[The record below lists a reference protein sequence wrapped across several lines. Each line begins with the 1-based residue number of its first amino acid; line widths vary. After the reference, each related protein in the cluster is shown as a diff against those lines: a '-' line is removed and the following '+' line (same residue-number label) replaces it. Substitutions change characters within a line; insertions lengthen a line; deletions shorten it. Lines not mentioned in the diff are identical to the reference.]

1 MDHFQHKNGQLHCE
15 NVNLDQLAAQ
25 VGTPL
30 YVYSK
35 QTLVEHVQRFAA
47 AFSAVKP
54 LICFAVKSCP
64 NIHVIRTLAEQGAG
78 ADVVSG
84 GELFRALQAGVP
96 ASKIVAAGVGKSE
109 VELRALLEAQVGW
122 INVESE
128 HEIETLSR
136 LAKELGRRA
145 TVALRVNPDVV
156 DSKTPQKTSTGKKGS
171 KFGVDIDRAVTFFE
185 KYGRDPNL
193 SLTGLHAHI
202 GSPIFSPEPYVV
214 AIQKLLDLVQQ
225 LKSKG
230 LAVQSLDI
238 GGGFAADY
246 DGSAPAWSSYAEK
259 IVPLLAP
266 FVAAGGKIITEPGR
280 TLVANSG
287 VLLTRVEYLKHS
299 GDRQFV
305 IVDAG
310 MSHHMR
316 PALYDAYHFMWPTR
330 VPANQVPTGYDREQ
344 NLPDLSP
351 YDVAGPICE
360 SSDFFA
366 RERKLPQLQ
375 RGQLLCVYTSGAY
388 GMSMSSQYNSMPRA
402 AEVLVDGD
410 KATLIRR
417 RENYDDLVA
426 HELNPTPIT
435 GLR

>member
-35 QTLVEHVQRFAA
+35 QTLVEHVQRFSL
-47 AFSAVKP
+47 AFAPLKP

-64 NIHVIRTLAEQGAG
+64 NLHVIRSLAEQGAG

-84 GELFRALQAGVP
+84 GELFRALQAGVSP
-96 ASKIVAAGVGKSE
+96 EKIVAAGVGKSE
-109 VELRALLEAQVGW
+109 AELRALLEAQVGW

-128 HEIETLSR
+128 HEIETLSG
-136 LAKELGRRA
+136 LAKQLGRKA

-171 KFGVDIDRAVTFFE
+171 KFGVDIDRAVSFFE
-185 KYGRDPNL
+185 KYGRGPNL

-238 GGGFAADY
+238 GGGFAANY

-287 VLLTRVEYLKHS
+287 VLLTRIEYLKHS

-316 PALYDAYHFMWPTR
+316 PALYDAYHFIWPTR
-330 VPANQVPTGYDREQ
+330 VPANQVPQGYDREQ

-402 AEVLVDGD
+402 AEVLVDGNN
-410 KATLIRR
+410 ATLIRR
-417 RENYDDLVA
+417 RENYDDLIS